1 MKARRLIEGSTYGPE
16 TLKVIGKAF
25 DDAWSEI
32 AGHFSPTGLQAQS
45 ARLKLAHAVLAV
57 ARDDSREPEELK
69 NAALQIMAMNYRDQS
84 DPARPVD
91 GKPVLTNFALTQPL
105 RE

>member
-1 MKARRLIEGSTYGPE
+1 MKARKLIQGATYGPE

-32 AGHFSPTGLQAQS
+32 AGHFTRNGLQAQS

-57 ARDDSREPEELK
+57 ARDDSRDSDELK

-84 DPARPVD
+84 DPSRPV
-91 GKPVLTNFALTQPL
+91 GWQPAVLTNSANMPK
-105 RE
+105 

>member
-1 MKARRLIEGSTYGPE
+1 MKARRLIKGSTYGPE

-32 AGHFSPTGLQAQS
+32 AGHFSPAGLQAQS
-45 ARLKLAHAVLAV
+45 ARLKLAHAVLAI
-57 ARDDSREPEELK
+57 ARDDSRDSEELK
-69 NAALQIMAMNYRDQS
+69 NAALQIMAINYRDQS

-91 GKPVLTNFALTQPL
+91 GKPVLTNFVSMPK
-105 RE
+105 